1 MKRRSFIAT
10 GSALLAAPGILRA
23 QGTWVATRPIRF
35 IVPWPP
41 AGTTDIL
48 ARMIAPALQ
57 EALGQNVIIENRAGA
72 AGLIGTEAIVRADAD
87 GHAFGFIISTH
98 AANAH
103 LVKNHPFDAVRD
115 ITPLIHVANVHNIL
129 SINNNLPPRTVQELI
144 TWGRTNPLAFASSGT
159 GTSTH
164 ISGEMF
170 RLATGLSMTHV
181 PYRGGGPALTD
192 LMAGNVPIM
201 FANATSALPH
211 VRGGRIRALGVTAA
225 QRLPFLPEAPTIA
238 EAAIPGYQIAEWY
251 GIVGPR
257 GMPPAAAQRLNT
269 LIGGIITA
277 PEMRQKL
284 LDSGA
289 EVVGGTADTFGT
301 LIANDVARY
310 GQVIRE
316 AGITAE

>member
-1 MKRRSFIAT
+1 MKRRSFIAAS
-10 GSALLAAPGILRA
+10 GALIATPSILHA
-23 QGTWVATRPIRF
+23 QGTWAATRPIRF

-115 ITPLIHVANVHNIL
+115 ITPVIHVANVHNIL

-170 RLATGLSMTHV
+170 RLATGLTMTHV

-225 QRLPFLPEAPTIA
+225 APALPAGSAHHRGSRHPRLSNRRMVRHCRPAWHAASRRAAPEHRDWRHHHRAGDAPEAA
-238 EAAIPGYQIAEWY
+238 RF
-251 GIVGPR
+251 R
-257 GMPPAAAQRLNT
+257 G
-269 LIGGIITA
+269 GGCRRNGA
-277 PEMRQKL
+277 KFRNADRQ
-284 LDSGA
+284 
-289 EVVGGTADTFGT
+289 
-301 LIANDVARY
+301 
-310 GQVIRE
+310 
-316 AGITAE
+316 

>member
-1 MKRRSFIAT
+1 MKRRLF
-10 GSALLAAPGILRA
+10 LAAAAAALPAPSIARA
-23 QGTWVATRPIRF
+23 QGAWVATRPIRF

-41 AGTTDIL
+41 AGTTDIV
-48 ARMIAPALQ
+48 ARMIAQPLQ
-57 EALGQNVIIENRAGA
+57 EALGQPIVIENRAGA

-129 SINNNLPPRTVQELI
+129 CINNNLPPRTVPELI

-170 RLATGLSMTHV
+170 RLATGLNMTHV

-211 VRGGRIRALGVTAA
+211 VRGGRVRALGVTAA

-257 GMPPAAAQRLNT
+257 GMPPAAAQRLNAV
-269 LIGGIITA
+269 IGNIITA

-289 EVVGGTADTFGT
+289 EVVGGNAESFGT
-301 LIANDVARY
+301 LIATDVARY